1 MQNLLTSTASAKG
14 TFTLSF
20 GTSDPT
26 LTLPEGARSR
36 IYLQQVD
43 AKDVDTSVEKT
54 TVPDRASQ
62 VVFLATTNDTRF
74 DKYSVL
80 RPLGAAKTLEAQKA
94 AAAAAAEAT
103 Q

>member
-1 MQNLLTSTASAKG
+1 MTNLLTSTASDKG

-36 IYLQQVD
+36 IYLQNIDASNVD
-43 AKDVDTSVEKT
+43 AAVEQT
-54 TVPDRASQ
+54 TVPDKAAQ

-80 RPLGAAKTLEAQKA
+80 RPLSAAKTLEAMKA
-94 AAAAAAEAT
+94 ANAAAEED
-103 Q
+103 QG